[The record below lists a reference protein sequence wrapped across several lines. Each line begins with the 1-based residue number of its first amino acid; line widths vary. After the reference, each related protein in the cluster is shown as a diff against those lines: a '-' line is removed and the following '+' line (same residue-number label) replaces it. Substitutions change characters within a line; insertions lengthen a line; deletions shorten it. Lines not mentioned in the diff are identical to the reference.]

1 VLISVG
7 MPGELIITRKE
18 SSRTELDDSSLES
31 RPAVEGVA
39 ALLSAIVDSS
49 HDAIVSKTLDGII
62 TSWNRSAELMFGYTA
77 REAIGRSIRMIIPTD
92 RQAEEDYVLS
102 QIRRGETVDH
112 FETVR
117 VTKDG
122 SEIDISL
129 TISPVRDSNGFI
141 VGASKIAR
149 DITDRK
155 RLEREREEL
164 LAREQLARQQA
175 DDAVKVRDEFIAIAA
190 HELRNPLN
198 VLHLCLQMLHRTSR
212 HPEKAAEVPLIAEK
226 SQAQLDRFS
235 ALVDRLLDVTR
246 ARSGNFDLNREKF
259 SLAGLVNEIAER
271 FRSENPRAAI
281 TVEVSPDIEGNWD
294 RLRIDQVV
302 TNLVSNA
309 LRYGGVNPI
318 KVGAYVEQR
327 DAVLMVRD
335 HGTGISPDNIARVF
349 ELFER
354 IAPDRKNKGLGIGL
368 WITKRIVE
376 EHGGKIT
383 VESELGEGSTFI
395 VRLPLENPAAD

>member
-1 VLISVG
+1 MSREPIFAK
-7 MPGELIITRKE
+7 KE
-18 SSRTELDDSSLES
+18 SMRNEFDESSLQS
-31 RPAVEGVA
+31 MAAAEGVA
-39 ALLSAIVDSS
+39 ALLSAIVNSS
-49 HDAIVSKTLDGII
+49 HDAIVSKTLEGII
-62 TSWNRSAELMFGYTA
+62 TSWNRSAEMLFGYTA
-77 REAIGRSIRMIIPTD
+77 QEAIGQSIRMIIPPE

-102 QIRRGETVDH
+102 QIRRGELVDH

-122 SEIDISL
+122 RRLDISL
-129 TISPVRDSNGFI
+129 TISPVRDSRGFI

-164 LAREQLARQQA
+164 LVREQIAREQA
-175 DDAVKVRDEFIAIAA
+175 DAAVKVRDEFIAIAA

-198 VLHLCLQMLHRTSR
+198 VLHLCLQMLHRASR

-235 ALVDRLLDVTR
+235 ALIDRLLDVTR
-246 ARSGNFDLNREKF
+246 ARSGNFDLHPERFNL
-259 SLAGLVNEIAER
+259 SALVAEVAER
-271 FRSENPRAAI
+271 FKSEYPGIAI
-281 TVEVSPDIEGNWD
+281 TLEAAPDIEGNWD
-294 RLRIDQVV
+294 RLRMDQVV

-309 LRYGGVNPI
+309 LKYGDGKPI
-318 KVGAYVEQR
+318 QIAAQVRGR
-327 DAVLMVRD
+327 HAVLAVRD
-335 HGTGISPDNIARVF
+335 HGIGISPDNIGRVF

-383 VESELGEGSTFI
+383 VESQPGRGSSFI
-395 VRLPLENPAAD
+395 VRLPLGDPAAK

>member
-1 VLISVG
+1 
-7 MPGELIITRKE
+7 MPGESIFAKE
-18 SSRTELDDSSLES
+18 DSVQNDFDDASL
-31 RPAVEGVA
+31 RLTPAADGVA
-39 ALLSAIVDSS
+39 ALLSAIVNSS

-62 TSWNRSAELMFGYTA
+62 TSWNRSAELLFGYTA
-77 REAIGRSIRMIIPTD
+77 QEAIGQSIRMIIPPE

-102 QIRRGETVDH
+102 QIRRGELVDH

-117 VTKDG
+117 VSKDG
-122 SEIDISL
+122 RRLDISL
-129 TISPVRDSNGFI
+129 TISPVRDSRGVI

-164 LAREQLARQQA
+164 LAREQHARQRA
-175 DDAVKVRDEFIAIAA
+175 DEAVKVRDEFIAIAA

-198 VLHLCLQMLHRTSR
+198 VLHLCLQMLHRASR
-212 HPEKAAEVPLIAEK
+212 HPEKALEVPAIAEK

-246 ARSGNFDLNREKF
+246 ARSGNFDLHPERFN
-259 SLAGLVNEIAER
+259 LGGLVTEVAER
-271 FRSENPRAAI
+271 FRSEYPRTAI
-281 TVEVSPDIEGNWD
+281 TVEVDANIEGDWD

-309 LRYGGVNPI
+309 LKYGGGKPI
-318 KVGAYVEQR
+318 RVGAYVQDR
-327 DAVLMVRD
+327 DALLMVRD
-335 HGTGISPDNIARVF
+335 HGTGISPDNIERVF

-376 EHGGKIT
+376 EHGGRIT
-383 VESELGEGSTFI
+383 VESELCKGSTFI